1 MKVLLKHSLQ
11 FLENLDNNVSRP
23 SLLLSAM
30 LIEPSNILR
39 LVFHLQVVVCLLAW
53 VVLEVCHRAW
63 VEPEGCLLV
72 WVVLV
77 VCHQVWEELVWVAL
91 VWEVE
96 RIQDLQLFKL
106 LSKTLPSE
114 LFVNE

>member
-1 MKVLLKHSLQ
+1 MKVLLRHSLQ
-11 FLENLDNNVSRP
+11 FLENQDNNVSRP
-23 SLLLSAM
+23 SLLPSAM

-53 VVLEVCHRAW
+53 EV
-63 VEPEGCLLV
+63 
-72 WVVLV
+72 
-77 VCHQVWEELVWVAL
+77 LVWVAL
-91 VWEVE
+91 VWEEE